1 MGKGSKLSSLEGDI
15 WNRKEIQWLK
25 HKNKGNGRKWD
36 EKNQKRNKDRK
47 KKKEKE
53 RGNEI
58 SSMHT
63 VQSRSA
69 SGRES
74 DLYVK
79 TDPYRKIT
87 NYEQLCCVSKHTHR
101 GRYQYMKLFCLL
113 RAVEAGTGHPLS
125 CHRQETAK
133 GKGFGL

>member
-1 MGKGSKLSSLEGDI
+1 MRKSK
-15 WNRKEIQWLK
+15 
-25 HKNKGNGRKWD
+25 D
-36 EKNQKRNKDRK
+36 EQRQK

-74 DLYVK
+74 DLYMK

-101 GRYQYMKLFCLL
+101 GWYQYIKLFCLL

-125 CHRQETAK
+125 CHRRGTAK